1 MPIEQDRPRGDPV
14 KTEYGKGQGTALV
27 EPDEEAFELRSTTL
41 NSSRWSQNKESFKKA
56 MEPKGVK
63 VLRWYLCMPREM
75 QKEDIEKW
83 KEYKEKKEN
92 EFPDIEL
99 RCIDGNE
106 IIFRLEECD
115 RLKNTALIDKYFHEN
130 HIKHFTNKDLII
142 PFTMS
147 KANGAQGGTYVPRED
162 LLIKIEKSFKT
173 ERIVFCL
180 AWADVESLS
189 LRGLTATSTVMI
201 MRKSSGSHAM
211 MV

>member
-27 EPDEEAFELRSTTL
+27 EPDEEAVELRSTTL
-41 NSSRWSQNKESFKKA
+41 NSSRWSQIKESFKKA

-63 VLRWYLCMPREM
+63 VLRWYLCMPREI

-115 RLKNTALIDKYFHEN
+115 RLKNTALIDKCFHEDRKKEFYEQGSDYPIYYVKGQWCSGR
-130 HIKHFTNKDLII
+130 HLCSKRGFIKQDR
-142 PFTMS
+142 
-147 KANGAQGGTYVPRED
+147 RE
-162 LLIKIEKSFKT
+162 F
-173 ERIVFCL
+173 
-180 AWADVESLS
+180 
-189 LRGLTATSTVMI
+189 
-201 MRKSSGSHAM
+201 
-211 MV
+211 